1 MKTLFKTIALAAI
14 ATLAVT
20 GCVKHEPYI
29 HRPDVDPYDGG
40 GQGHGGGGGGT
51 ETVDPGKKVRD
62 DWSFS
67 YVDREDYQDPQT
79 GGWSEVERFHF
90 EYKGTGRFIFRM
102 IRQDDLTN
110 NYNGKIVAF
119 FQDEYNNLGEN
130 GETFGAE
137 TEDVLFDRMM
147 SGSWIG
153 FMFEAKKDSKGN
165 VESFDYYEKTFTIQE
180 EPASQAFEAWL
191 GDWRVM
197 SGTVGYDIHIEPID
211 NNFLYKITGWE
222 CGDAVS
228 FQMNQEYLEGEFWKY
243 DGCLY
248 IRSQFLG
255 SYNDTDFGYGDV
267 DEVFLGNIF
276 DSNGLTTIID
286 EGIDVA
292 QMVMV
297 EKDAAELRAMPVK
310 IQTASG
316 DYETAFYSMQYYMWD
331 HKNQEYHPYN
341 PKAGNFKFPFT
352 MTRLPGTRAEAFA
365 PVPERAVTKEA
376 IHRYQ
381 PKVAKG
387 GRNSVAKK
395 TVRIK

>member
-1 MKTLFKTIALAAI
+1 MKNLFKIIALAAI
-14 ATLAVT
+14 ASLAIT
-20 GCVKHEPYI
+20 GCIKH
-29 HRPDVDPYDGG
+29 DPYDRWPDEGQGG
-40 GQGHGGGGGGT
+40 NHGHGGGSGGGGGS
-51 ETVDPGKKVRD
+51 EKVDPGTKARD
-62 DWSFS
+62 DWSFT
-67 YVDREDYQDPQT
+67 YLGLEDYHNPD
-79 GGWSEVERFHF
+79 GGMEEVERFRF
-90 EYKGTGRFIFRM
+90 VYKGTGRFLFRV
-102 IRQDDLTN
+102 IRQEDFTN
-110 NYNGKIVAF
+110 NYKGNMVDF
-119 FQDEYNNLGEN
+119 FMDEVNSLGED

-137 TEDVLFDRMM
+137 TYDVLFNRML

-153 FMFEAKKDSKGN
+153 FMFEAKKDAKGN
-165 VESFDYYEKTFTIQE
+165 VESFDYHEQTFTIREQD
-180 EPASQAFEAWL
+180 ATAAYEAWL
-191 GDWRVM
+191 GAWRVM
-197 SGTVGYDIHIEPID
+197 SGTVGYDIYIDHIE
-211 NNFLYKITGWE
+211 NNYLYKITGWE
-222 CGDAVS
+222 CGSAVN
-228 FQMNQEYLEGEFWKY
+228 FQMDQEYLEGEFWKY
-243 DGCLY
+243 DDCLY
-248 IRSQFLG
+248 IRSQYLG
-255 SYNDTDFGYGDV
+255 TYNDTDFGYGDV

-316 DYETAFYSMQYYMWD
+316 EYETAFYSMQYYLWD

-341 PKAGNFKFPFT
+341 QNAGNFKFPFT
-352 MTRLPGTRAEAFA
+352 MTRLPGTRAEALE
-365 PVPERAVTKEA
+365 PVPDRAVTKES